1 MRVRFSDSEIS
12 FSVLIK
18 LMNPNPKIIKIV
30 IKNTVFTRLSICIDY
45 TTNNF
50 IGKAGVIVYNICM
63 RKVSFVIPIHN
74 EEEGIRDFLDKKFF
88 PAIEK
93 IEKYSKEVI
102 LVDDGSTDGTLEIIQ
117 EYSKNNKKVRVIALS
132 RNFGKE
138 AALSAGIKY
147 AEGDAVMTIDADGQQ
162 SPKIIPDFIK
172 KWQDGAEIVT
182 GVRDHYT
189 KHGLI
194 PRLGSKLFYKM
205 LRLMGNRFTV
215 PGSTD
220 YRLLDRAVVDEFN
233 KLSEHNRITRGL
245 IDWLGFKQEYI
256 YYTYG
261 ERMAGKPSYNL
272 KKLFGLAIDSFIS
285 MSTTPL
291 VIFGYIGVIITTLS
305 FLLGIFIIVQ
315 QYILGDPLGLYWNG
329 AVQLSVFVTFLVG
342 LVLISQAI
350 TALYIS
356 HIHAESQGRPLYIV
370 DVKESR
376 NL

>member
-1 MRVRFSDSEIS
+1 MIITFSIL
-12 FSVLIK
+12 V
-18 LMNPNPKIIKIV
+18 
-30 IKNTVFTRLSICIDY
+30 C
-45 TTNNF
+45 
-50 IGKAGVIVYNICM
+50 YNSRM
-63 RKVSFVIPIHN
+63 RKKTISFVIPIHN
-74 EEEGIRDFLDKKFF
+74 EEEGIKGFLDKEFL
-88 PAIEK
+88 PVVGRIENYDRE
-93 IEKYSKEVI
+93 II
-102 LVDDGSTDGTLEIIQ
+102 LVNDGSTDGTLKVLQ
-117 EYSKNNKKVRVIALS
+117 GYAANDKKIKVISLS

-138 AALSAGIKY
+138 SALSAGIFY
-147 AEGDAVMTIDADGQQ
+147 AIGDAVMTIDADGQQ
-162 SPKIIPDFIK
+162 PPKIIPQFIE
-172 KWQDGAEIVT
+172 KWEGGAEIVT

-194 PRLGSKLFYKM
+194 PKLGSKLFYK
-205 LRLMGNRFTV
+205 LLGAMGNKSTV

-220 YRLLDRAVVDEFN
+220 FRLIDRVVADEFN

-261 ERMAGKPSYNL
+261 VRMAGKPSYNL
-272 KKLFGLAIDSFIS
+272 KKLFNLAIDSFVS

-291 VIFGYIGVIITTLS
+291 VVFGYIGMIITFLS
-305 FLLGIFIIVQ
+305 FVLGLFIIVQ
-315 QYILGDPLGLYWNG
+315 QYILGDPLNLQWNG
-329 AVQLSVFVTFLVG
+329 AVQMSVFVTFLVG

-370 DVKESR
+370 DKRESK